1 MFSLVRYERGR
12 IHVVV
17 GIAVAELSPV
27 IDLSIDEHRPVTFAS
42 HPVNCSASITPSGL
56 TIGSMI
62 PPDSVD
68 VAVSVVVG
76 YADGSSPPFAMIQLA
91 QSRSW
96 VKLP

>member
-1 MFSLVRYERGR
+1 LFSLVGYEGVRTY
-12 IHVVV
+12 VVV
-17 GIAVAELSPV
+17 GVAVAVLSPV
-27 IDLSIDEHRPVTFAS
+27 IALSIDEHRSVTFAS
-42 HPVNCSASITPSGL
+42 HPFNCSASITPSGL
-56 TIGSMI
+56 TSAPAI

-96 VKLP
+96 V